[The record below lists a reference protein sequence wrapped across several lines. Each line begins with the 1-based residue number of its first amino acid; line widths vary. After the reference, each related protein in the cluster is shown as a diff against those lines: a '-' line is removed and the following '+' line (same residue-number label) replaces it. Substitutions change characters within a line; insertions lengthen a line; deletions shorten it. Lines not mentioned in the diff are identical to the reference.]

1 MEQVDQIDMAEKCH
15 EVSELLK
22 HLAHPGRLML
32 LCLMKDDEYT
42 VTQLSKKSGM
52 STSAVSQSLGKMY
65 NARLVTKQKSGVET
79 FYTICN
85 SKVLKMMHSMEEI
98 FCK

>member
-1 MEQVDQIDMAEKCH
+1 MKQVTQEDMVNKCH

-42 VTQLSKKSGM
+42 VTQLSQKSGM
-52 STSAVSQSLGKMY
+52 STSAVSQALGKMY
-65 NARLVTKQKSGVET
+65 NAHLITKQKSGVET
-79 FYTICN
+79 FYTIC
-85 SKVLKMMHSMEEI
+85 SPKLFKMMHSMSVI
-98 FCK
+98 FGD

>member
-1 MEQVDQIDMAEKCH
+1 MEQVDQLDMVEKCH

-42 VTQLSKKSGM
+42 VTQLSKKSSM
-52 STSAVSQSLGKMY
+52 STSAVSQALGKMY
-65 NARLVTKQKSGVET
+65 NAHLITKQKSGVET
-79 FYTICN
+79 YYTICN
-85 SKVLKMMHSMEEI
+85 PKLLLMMHSMAEI